1 LKNYIHTFSIV
12 IPTYNEENYINNCI
26 HSILQQDYDLSKI
39 EIIVVDGG
47 STDHTLSIVKLLSK
61 GNYRIKIVNNPVK
74 KTPNALNIGI
84 KTSNNEIVV
93 ILGAHT
99 TIDKF
104 FLFYNNKY
112 LNETDAKVVGGTQ
125 INLGKNFMQ
134 HAIGLSM
141 QSPFAMA
148 SAKYRWSKRSQYVD
162 TVVYGAYRKEVF
174 DEIGFFED
182 KFTISEDAELNWR
195 IRKQGY
201 KIYFSPEIKT
211 FYYPRK
217 SLKAFFKQMFRYGI
231 LRVNVLKK
239 HSDSIKYYHLIPAIF
254 TSLIIILSIAA
265 IFDPNSLKILFWFF
279 VIYFL
284 INLFFST
291 IFLINK
297 KMLFLPLVILL
308 TFFMQF
314 LWGLGFIFG
323 FIIPKTDKL

>member
-1 LKNYIHTFSIV
+1 MKNYKNTFSIV

-26 HSILQQDYDLSKI
+26 HSILQQDYDLSKV
-39 EIIVVDGG
+39 EIIIVDGG
-47 STDHTLSIVKLLSK
+47 STDNTLSIVKLMAK
-61 GNYRIKIVNNPVK
+61 ENDRIKIVNNPVK

-84 KTSNNEIVV
+84 KTSSNEIVV

-104 FLFYNNKY
+104 FLFHNNKY

-125 INLGKNFMQ
+125 INLGKGFMQ
-134 HAIGLSM
+134 QAIGLAM

-148 SAKYRWSKRSQYVD
+148 SAKYRWSKKPQYVD

-174 DEIGFFED
+174 NEIGFFED

-254 TSLIIILSIAA
+254 TSLIIILSISA
-265 IFDPNSLKILFWFF
+265 IFTQNSLTILIWFF

-284 INLFFST
+284 INLLFST
-291 IFLINK
+291 IFLFNK
-297 KMLFLPLVILL
+297 KMLLLPLVILL

-314 LWGLGFIFG
+314 LWGLGFVFG
-323 FIIPKTDKL
+323 LIIPKTDKL